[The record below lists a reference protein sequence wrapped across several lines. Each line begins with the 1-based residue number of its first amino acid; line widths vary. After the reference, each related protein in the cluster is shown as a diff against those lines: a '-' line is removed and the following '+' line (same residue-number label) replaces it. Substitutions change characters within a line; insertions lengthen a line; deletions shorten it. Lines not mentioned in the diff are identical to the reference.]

1 MSDDG
6 VWIALP
12 TCNLSRARTTADA
25 WKAQGYRV
33 AAITEQM
40 PCFGAS
46 LHVWREGYV
55 GYWRSCN
62 VLARAIA
69 AIENHS
75 SREVIV
81 FAADDLMAASAIEVC
96 LQSAVRVPE
105 DLSVV
110 GFNDT
115 VLAQYLHL
123 TTVHLSAL
131 ERGQLAIQRLF
142 ARIENPYLPVE
153 GITVPTRLVIRQSCG
168 ARLAS
173 TPP

>member
-81 FAADDLMAASAIEVC
+81 FAADDLRPDPDRKANEIRNEFLSRFPDGFGVMQPTGDDLDGTDRICGSPWVGYEFMR
-96 LQSAVRVPE
+96 RVYGGRRTLLE
-105 DLSVV
+105 DYFSFLL
-110 GFNDT
+110 N
-115 VLAQYLHL
+115 
-123 TTVHLSAL
+123 
-131 ERGQLAIQRLF
+131 
-142 ARIENPYLPVE
+142 
-153 GITVPTRLVIRQSCG
+153 
-168 ARLAS
+168 
-173 TPP
+173 